1 MLKSPIFR
9 IASITLIVALSV
21 YFIYKGYLSSTLVK
35 VPISE
40 ISHESSNLDLDS
52 VVNLV
57 LMSEI
62 GNAGFDIV
70 DDFPVKLPLNIETDS
85 LYKLSER
92 SDSLR
97 MPALSGF
104 YFFQLAERV
113 GIDTMY
119 FHSGRYFFAASETQ
133 NQTHFSSALLR
144 KAISCFDKVLELD
157 PDNDDAVVLKVAAM
171 LQDNQPPMQSIGIL
185 LAYEERFPDNEK
197 VLYML
202 AELSAESQQWDKAEK
217 RIKKLISL
225 HPSKPDYYFMMSEV
239 FTRQSMKD
247 SAKHYLDLG
256 ISFAG
261 EKTF

>member
-1 MLKSPIFR
+1 MFKNSTFR
-9 IASITLIVALSV
+9 IASITVIVALAV
-21 YFIYKGYLSSTLVK
+21 YFIYEGFLTSKLVMPP
-35 VPISE
+35 VSDV
-40 ISHESSNLDLDS
+40 SHETANLNLDS

-70 DDFPVKLPLNIETDS
+70 DDFPIKQPLTLERDS

-97 MPALSGF
+97 LPALSGF
-104 YFFQLAERV
+104 YFYQLAELT

-133 NQTHFSSALLR
+133 TQAHFSSVLLK
-144 KAISCFDKVLELD
+144 KAIVCFDKVLEIN

-171 LQDNQPPMQSIGIL
+171 LQDNQPPMKSIGIL

-239 FTRQSMKD
+239 FTRQAMKD

-256 ISFAG
+256 ISFSG